1 MVVSQKQDHYFVYK
15 AQSLII
21 FLLILSAGTIYF
33 IFAIYWDPSKALFE
47 QTLKETWKG
56 VILDIPPIILALLL
70 LDAFRRMRCM

>member
-1 MVVSQKQDHYFVYK
+1 
-15 AQSLII
+15 
-21 FLLILSAGTIYF
+21 LSAGTIYF